1 MLSARVYRQPGGS
14 HGKYA
19 FVCVFVL
26 CVFCLQ
32 DSTFPVVFKFCLRSF
47 KYVNFFHQ
55 PLITLN
61 LMGNMPER

>member
-1 MLSARVYRQPGGS
+1 MFSAKVYKQPGRS

-26 CVFCLQ
+26 CFLFARFHFSCSFQIL
-32 DSTFPVVFKFCLRSF
+32 FEKF
-47 KYVNFFHQ
+47 KYVNFFYQ

-61 LMGNMPER
+61 LMGNVPER